1 MSHEHEKQ
9 QPEELAAI
17 ERALAACTPAPPRV
31 DRDRLMF
38 QAGLA
43 SAMAS
48 GGRESP
54 AGFVGEKIQPI
65 GKLTHPARLW
75 PAATAALAATS
86 LALAIALWA
95 RPEPKQQI
103 VYLDRVITVTAP
115 AVAIAAPAQA
125 LEQQPATALAA
136 RSTSLASSS
145 NNYLHT
151 REVALRLGLDALGR
165 PQSGQDRE
173 RASTYGD
180 WLESLFPPA
189 AVDGHKLD
197 QFPQM

>member
-38 QAGLA
+38 LAGAA
-43 SAMAS
+43 SVSAAS
-48 GGRESP
+48 TPGDSRLP
-54 AGFVGEKIQPI
+54 TPDPRPI

-165 PQSGQDRE
+165 PQGGQDRE